1 MKTRKEIEINTLED
15 LRERLIHEATENKV
29 FLSALNRARFISGN
43 EEKLELVQQI
53 RNREANELQFE
64 TDIKLV
70 EEKLNEFSGTKNKPN
85 EKETKI

>member
-1 MKTRKEIEINTLED
+1 MKTRKEIEINTLEN
-15 LRERLIHEATENKV
+15 LREKLIQEATENVV

-43 EEKLELVQQI
+43 EEKLELVNQI

-70 EEKLNEFSGTKNKPN
+70 EEKLNEFTRTKDQSK
-85 EKETKI
+85 